1 MLRRSRRAGRVA
13 AALLAGALLGAG
25 LSGCGDD
32 GERITVYSGRD
43 EALVKPL
50 IAQFTKDTGIAV
62 TVVPGDSTALAGQI
76 LAEGADTE
84 ADVFFSQYAGA
95 LGTLARARALEPLPS
110 SVLDRVAPAH
120 RGADGTWVGASGR
133 ARVIVYDP
141 AQVPAPPTGITRL
154 LDPAWRG
161 KLGYAPTSTSWQA
174 FVTGLRVARGED
186 GARAW
191 LTSFAR
197 LEPRAFGDDAAVR
210 DAVDRGELAMG
221 LVNHYSLHQKIAA
234 QGAPNVRARNHV
246 LPDDVGGLLNVA
258 GAGLLAGSRNKP
270 AALAFVEYLVSDAG
284 QRFVAEK
291 TFEYP
296 LVPSVKP
303 AAALPAIESLRPLP
317 IDLAD
322 LDEIGRTQD
331 LLVAT
336 GLLTR

>member
-1 MLRRSRRAGRVA
+1 MLRRSRRAARA
-13 AALLAGALLGAG
+13 AVALLAGALLASGLGA
-25 LSGCGDD
+25 CGDD
-32 GERITVYSGRD
+32 GDRITVYTGRD
-43 EALVKPL
+43 EVLVKPL
-50 IAQFTKDTGIAV
+50 FAQFTTDTGIKV
-62 TVVPGDSTALAGQI
+62 KVVAGDSTALAAQI

-95 LGTLARARALEPLPS
+95 RGTLAKAGVLEPLPEP
-110 SVLDRVAPAH
+110 VLGRVASVH

-141 AQVPAPPTGITRL
+141 AQVPTPPTGITNL
-154 LDPAWRG
+154 LDPRWRG
-161 KLGYAPTSTSWQA
+161 KVGYAPTSASWLA

-197 LEPRAFGDDAAVR
+197 LQPRALGDDAAVR

-234 QGAPNVRARNHV
+234 EGAPNVRARNHV
-246 LPDDVGGLLNVA
+246 LPDDIGGLLNVA
-258 GAGLLAGSRNKP
+258 GAAVVVASRDKP
-270 AALAFVEYLVSDAG
+270 AAVAFVEYLVSDAG

-296 LVPSVKP
+296 LVASIKP
-303 AAALPAIESLRPLP
+303 AADLPAIASLRPLA

-322 LDEIGRTQD
+322 LDEVGRTQD